1 MYLCACS
8 SRILGESA
16 KAILA
21 IRQRRRSRQPLN
33 LSGKRVRIREQ
44 SGERFCD
51 NIGTGPPTGITASNN
66 GAGNSQ
72 VPKTDEAN
80 EDAGTFRGAGA
91 SLSYLGA
98 VVMKHFAVIGAGI
111 TGVTTAWALR
121 QKGFE
126 VTVFDKHRYPAME
139 TSFANGGQLSASNA
153 EVWTNI
159 NTILK
164 GLKWLFKAD
173 APLAMNIRPSWHKY
187 SWLAEFASN
196 IGNYEKHT
204 IATAKLA
211 IDSREVMTAFAEEA
225 GLSFD
230 RVDRGILHFYKS
242 EAEFA
247 HAHNVTA
254 MLAKAGLSR
263 RRLTANEVYDIEP
276 ALNAPVIGG
285 YYTDSDFTGDIH
297 KFATGLAEAA
307 RQQGVTF
314 VMNTEVDTIKHQD
327 GEPQIFWT
335 GPEGQQQDKNFDGV
349 VVTAGVMSRKLAAQL
364 GDRVNIYPVKG
375 YSITVELNDESHKPQ
390 PQLSACWMMLR
401 KLSLRVWAK
410 TDSVWLVQLRL
421 MALIMISAQTVL
433 LLSPDGL
440 KRISLKCQPKPL
452 FPGPGCG
459 R

>member
-1 MYLCACS
+1 M
-8 SRILGESA
+8 
-16 KAILA
+16 LA
-21 IRQRRRSRQPLN
+21 P
-33 LSGKRVRIREQ
+33 
-44 SGERFCD
+44 
-51 NIGTGPPTGITASNN
+51 
-66 GAGNSQ
+66 
-72 VPKTDEAN
+72 
-80 EDAGTFRGAGA
+80 FRGAGA

-230 RVDRGILHFYKS
+230 RVDCGILHFYKS

-314 VMNTEVDTIKHQD
+314 VMNTEVGTIKHQD

-335 GPEGQQQDKNFDGV
+335 GPEGQQQEKNFDGV

-375 YSITVELNDESHKPQ
+375 YSITVELNDEASQAAAPTVSLLDDAAKIVTARLGKDRFRVAGTAEINGINYDIRSDRIAPLTRWVEENFPEVSTETVIPWAGLRPMMPSMMPRIGPGQKPGVFYNTGHGHLGWT
-390 PQLSACWMMLR
+390 LSC
-401 KLSLRVWAK
+401 
-410 TDSVWLVQLRL
+410 
-421 MALIMISAQTVL
+421 ISAQMVGDMIHTQHNQ
-433 LLSPDGL
+433 
-440 KRISLKCQPKPL
+440 I
-452 FPGPGCG
+452 
-459 R
+459 

>member
-1 MYLCACS
+1 M
-8 SRILGESA
+8 
-16 KAILA
+16 LA
-21 IRQRRRSRQPLN
+21 P
-33 LSGKRVRIREQ
+33 
-44 SGERFCD
+44 
-51 NIGTGPPTGITASNN
+51 
-66 GAGNSQ
+66 
-72 VPKTDEAN
+72 
-80 EDAGTFRGAGA
+80 FRGAGA

-314 VMNTEVDTIKHQD
+314 VMNTEVGTIKHQD

-335 GPEGQQQDKNFDGV
+335 GPEGQQQDKSFDGV

-375 YSITVELNDESHKPQ
+375 YSITVELNDESSQAAAPTVSLLDDAAKIVTARLGKDRFRVAGTAEINGINYDIRSDRIAPLTRWVEENFPDVSTETVIPWAGLRPMMPSMMPRIGPGQKPGVFYNTGHGHLGWT
-390 PQLSACWMMLR
+390 LSC
-401 KLSLRVWAK
+401 
-410 TDSVWLVQLRL
+410 
-421 MALIMISAQTVL
+421 ISAQMVGDMIYT
-433 LLSPDGL
+433 
-440 KRISLKCQPKPL
+440 QHNQM
-452 FPGPGCG
+452 
-459 R
+459 

>member
-1 MYLCACS
+1 
-8 SRILGESA
+8 
-16 KAILA
+16 
-21 IRQRRRSRQPLN
+21 
-33 LSGKRVRIREQ
+33 
-44 SGERFCD
+44 
-51 NIGTGPPTGITASNN
+51 
-66 GAGNSQ
+66 
-72 VPKTDEAN
+72 
-80 EDAGTFRGAGA
+80 
-91 SLSYLGA
+91 
-98 VVMKHFAVIGAGI
+98 MKHFAVIGAGI

-164 GLKWLFKAD
+164 GMKWLFKAD
-173 APLAMNIRPSWHKY
+173 APLAMNMRPSWHKY

-196 IGNYEKHT
+196 IGNYEKNT

-211 IDSREVMTAFAEEA
+211 IDSRKVMTAFAEEA

-263 RRLTANEVYDIEP
+263 QRLSADEVYDIEP
-276 ALNAPVIGG
+276 TLGAPVIGG

-307 RQQGVTF
+307 RKQGVTF
-314 VMNTEVDTIKHQD
+314 VMNTEVDTIKHVD
-327 GEPQIFWT
+327 GGPQIFWT
-335 GPEGQQQDKNFDGV
+335 GPEQQQQDKQFDGV
-349 VVTAGVMSRKLAAQL
+349 VVTAGVMSRKLAAKL

-375 YSITVELNDESHKPQ
+375 YSITVELKDEASQAGAPTVSLLDDAAKIVTARLGKDRFRVAGTAEINGINYDIRSDRIAPLTRWVEENFPEISTESVVPWAGLRPMMPSMMPRIGPGRKPGVFYNTGHGHLGWT
-390 PQLSACWMMLR
+390 LSC
-401 KLSLRVWAK
+401 
-410 TDSVWLVQLRL
+410 
-421 MALIMISAQTVL
+421 ISAQMVG
-433 LLSPDGL
+433 DM
-440 KRISLKCQPKPL
+440 IHANHNQM
-452 FPGPGCG
+452 
-459 R
+459 